1 MSDVNIGVSGNT
13 SSPCVSIIR
22 LKDYTVTVSIQIM
35 SDDEFDCAYEWYA
48 KRDNQFFRA
57 TNPEEL
63 LGLIVMWEY
72 KGINW
77 QSEGNEYIEYKNIIE
92 NAQVFDKN
100 GKEITSI

>member
-1 MSDVNIGVSGNT
+1 MMNLIVLTSGMLRE
-13 SSPCVSIIR
+13 II
-22 LKDYTVTVSIQIM
+22 
-35 SDDEFDCAYEWYA
+35 
-48 KRDNQFFRA
+48 NFFRA

>member
-1 MSDVNIGVSGNT
+1 
-13 SSPCVSIIR
+13 
-22 LKDYTVTVSIQIM
+22 
-35 SDDEFDCAYEWYA
+35 
-48 KRDNQFFRA
+48 
-57 TNPEEL
+57 
-63 LGLIVMWEY
+63 MWEY